1 MKKTALFLFL
11 ALTFLAISAKAV
23 EATAYL
29 TVSPLNGNYNVNDT
43 FTVILGVNSGTD
55 SVSGIDGIGTY
66 SSGILELTSIVQAD
80 DMVFKDV
87 EGGGSCTIK
96 DEEDGKFSY
105 ACYANQSYGDKA
117 VNGSLV
123 KLTFK
128 ATTTGTGTLSYSC
141 TSGSTSDSNIVS
153 SVGVNDIITCGSN
166 QSGSYVIG
174 NSSSSTSTS
183 TPTPASTSTTTTTL
197 PKTGNTGVTVG
208 LIAFGLISLVSAA
221 FLKFL

>member
-1 MKKTALFLFL
+1 MKKTALTLFL
-11 ALTFLAISAKAV
+11 SLAFLTIGARAA

-29 TVSPLNGNYNVNDT
+29 TVSPSTGNYNVNDT

-55 SVSGIDGIGTY
+55 SISGIDGIGSY

-87 EGGGSCTIK
+87 EGGGACTIK

-128 ATTTGTGTLSYSC
+128 ALTTGTGTLSYSC
-141 TSGSTSDSNIVS
+141 TNGSTSDSNIVS
-153 SVGVNDIITCGSN
+153 SVGVNDIITCSSN
-166 QSGSYVIG
+166 QNGSYVIG
-174 NSSSSTSTS
+174 NGSSTSTVV
-183 TPTPASTSTTTTTL
+183 PTSATTTTTTTTTL
-197 PKTGNTGVTVG
+197 PRTGNTAVTVG
-208 LIAFGLISLVSAA
+208 LVAFGLISLISAA
-221 FLKFL
+221 FFKFL